1 VSEYDSLIDGYPGL
15 DDPANDPGPLSDE
28 EHQAMEE
35 MAAPIVSHGMLVN
48 DQSTADA
55 LDEILGVEKV
65 TADGHLS
72 EVLTEIE
79 LRALKPDVRPQV
91 GKHYV
96 IYGGKPMPVVRD
108 SLTATEDEFV
118 RDNLFVPADLKDHDG
133 QRQARADRTLRL
145 RYRGYVCGEMTS
157 L

>member
-1 VSEYDSLIDGYPGL
+1 MSEYDSLIEGYPGL

-35 MAAPIVSHGMLVN
+35 MMVTVESVEVVIESGEMTVKQ
-48 DQSTADA
+48 D
-55 LDEILGVEKV
+55 GVE
-65 TADGHLS
+65 ASLE
-72 EVLTEIE
+72 EVFDLEEILTEIE
-79 LRALKPDVRPQV
+79 LRALKSDQRPQV

-118 RDNLFVPADLKDHDG
+118 RDNLFVPTDLKDHDG